1 MNHFRPFGAGY
12 VSEFDMFLNSYMAE
26 HPEVLKDQQH
36 GWDIWWDVLVDLDA
50 LDKQRSDTVPE
61 KPYHYD

>member
-12 VSEFDMFLNSYMAE
+12 VSEFDQFIDTYLTQ
-26 HPEVLKDQQH
+26 HPEVLKDQ
-36 GWDIWWDVLVDLDA
+36 
-50 LDKQRSDTVPE
+50 QRSDTVPE

>member
-12 VSEFDMFLNSYMAE
+12 VSEFDQFIDSYLAG

-36 GWDIWWDVLVDLDA
+36 GWDIWWDVQVDLDA